1 MVNGGGVRAAIPAGE
16 ITYGDIINV
25 HPFGNEVCMVETTG
39 AQILDAL
46 EMGCSALPAE
56 FGGFQQVSGLTYE
69 IDMNVDSTV
78 ELDENGTKAAAVT
91 AVIME
96 CMSAVEEKEPVIKN
110 VELTRPFAFLIYDRS
125 NDEILF
131 MGKVMTV
138 S

>member
-1 MVNGGGVRAAIPAGE
+1 MTYSQAWGLIIYFPATL
-16 ITYGDIINV
+16 ISPVLQTKNV
-25 HPFGNEVCMVETTG
+25 
-39 AQILDAL
+39 
-46 EMGCSALPAE
+46 
-56 FGGFQQVSGLTYE
+56 
-69 IDMNVDSTV
+69 NVDTILQKTKL

-125 NDEILF
+125 SDEILF

>member
-1 MVNGGGVRAAIPAGE
+1 M
-16 ITYGDIINV
+16 Y
-25 HPFGNEVCMVETTG
+25 
-39 AQILDAL
+39 
-46 EMGCSALPAE
+46 
-56 FGGFQQVSGLTYE
+56 
-69 IDMNVDSTV
+69 
-78 ELDENGTKAAAVT
+78 ENGTKAAAVT

-96 CMSAVEEKEPVIKN
+96 CMSAVVEEKEPVIKN

>member
-1 MVNGGGVRAAIPAGE
+1 MCGTDAHEFKRDPFGLIPVALGHEGTGE
-16 ITYGDIINV
+16 IVAMGKNV
-25 HPFGNEVCMVETTG
+25 KVDT
-39 AQILDAL
+39 ILQKTKL
-46 EMGCSALPAE
+46 
-56 FGGFQQVSGLTYE
+56 
-69 IDMNVDSTV
+69 

-125 NDEILF
+125 NNEILF

>member
-1 MVNGGGVRAAIPAGE
+1 
-16 ITYGDIINV
+16 
-25 HPFGNEVCMVETTG
+25 
-39 AQILDAL
+39 
-46 EMGCSALPAE
+46 
-56 FGGFQQVSGLTYE
+56 
-69 IDMNVDSTV
+69 
-78 ELDENGTKAAAVT
+78 VT

-125 NDEILF
+125 NNEILF